1 MLQKPSGI
9 KKSNTPNSGKNIDLR
24 NKYHTRGSNFF
35 KVTHLFL
42 TVLTYWTVKKA
53 MVALKLEKNL
63 KETLAM
69 PNTFNSINS
78 IDEEIHTQSII

>member
-1 MLQKPSGI
+1 
-9 KKSNTPNSGKNIDLR
+9 
-24 NKYHTRGSNFF
+24 
-35 KVTHLFL
+35 
-42 TVLTYWTVKKA
+42 